1 MWGYMR
7 HDGAYEELL
16 CNAQA
21 RISCGVKCLL
31 CRSLSGARATFD
43 QALVRM
49 RPQDGRAVS
58 LSQKCRRVVV
68 DEMMRIQLTSL
79 IRCVTPTVAS
89 LGGWH
94 CAQPPIMDR
103 TRYCHGIEGS
113 PAQFLR

>member
-1 MWGYMR
+1 MVQMR
-7 HDGAYEELL
+7 GIV